1 MTSAH
6 QEI

>member
-6 QEI
+6 QSN